1 MPDFQ
6 VVIERRVPNPVANAA
21 FSGDNTISLAF
32 RAPSVR
38 LPPQD
43 DIEKVA
49 AKMGWVND
57 WGIMSYLQLLVNSAN
72 TQAGRWE
79 IAVQD
84 CMFLECQDGGTKGWR
99 KLFGNPKDQ
108 SFDTSGLKIILFP
121 HCAEQH
127 WQLFLLDRERKEVR
141 AYCSLRHRIAPAD
154 YKVSTTTTISDSDT

>member
-1 MPDFQ
+1 
-6 VVIERRVPNPVANAA
+6 VPNPVANAA
-21 FSGDNTISLAF
+21 VSGDITISLAF

-38 LPPQD
+38 LPRKD

-72 TQAGRWE
+72 TQAGQWE
-79 IAVQD
+79 TAVQD

-108 SFDTSGLKIILFP
+108 SFDTSGLKTILFP
-121 HCAEQH
+121 YCTEKH
-127 WQLFLLDRERKEVR
+127 WQLFVMDRERKEVR
-141 AYCSLRHRIAPAD
+141 AYCSLGLRLAPAD
-154 YKVSTTTTISDSDT
+154 YKVSPATTISDT